1 MTPSQARAELLG
13 EHFQLR
19 RLIEDTR
26 AVLRSNPSPEALRA
40 FAGRLADLLLSHSQH
55 EELALRVIL
64 KPAHQR
70 PPGRDAVMDEHHVAE
85 HARLLSVLRA
95 ADAVADELATTE
107 EGIGEALDELE
118 EHMAIEEEAL
128 LAEDLLAD
136 EP

>member
-1 MTPSQARAELLG
+1 MTPSQARAGLLG
-13 EHFQLR
+13 EHFELR
-19 RLIEDTR
+19 RLIEETR
-26 AVLRSNPSPEALRA
+26 VVLRSSPAPEALRVCSD
-40 FAGRLADLLLSHSQH
+40 RLADLLLSHSQH

-64 KPAHQR
+64 KPAHMR

-95 ADAVADELATTE
+95 ADAVADALATTE

-118 EHMAIEEEAL
+118 KHMAIEEEAL

-136 EP
+136 DP